1 MLLSPYFLIIAEEQ
15 WVNSLSG
22 KYFLTQP
29 LKMTL
34 VLVTTNCMSFGC
46 HMKTPKSYEIILSS
60 CLVTEEMIF
69 YL

>member
-1 MLLSPYFLIIAEEQ
+1 MLLSHFLIIAEEQ

-29 LKMTL
+29 LQMAL
-34 VLVTTNCMSFGC
+34 IVVTTTCMSFGC
-46 HMKTPKSYEIILSS
+46 HMKNPKSYEIILSS